1 MQYLMSRYGGHNI
14 IIGKGKASNELLPE
28 DQSLDNMLDNYAKE
42 IIPNHFFISSYDAQ
56 PEYMVSMENLIS
68 TKAVKLGTL
77 HHRFNEVLIQDDLFV
92 ETDIYITNHNWNNVY
107 AIIIKT
113 HKGYLEYFVSEYV
126 SYYDYVLQVFIRSNI
141 ENHDSK
147 LFKNP
152 KSVELIL
159 LILFYKMGLNYEG
172 DIESFVPSKTY
183 LGKNISKSFVD
194 SIPEIIVGIEND
206 EDFSKLL
213 LEHGNLNIS
222 KNG

>member
-1 MQYLMSRYGGHNI
+1 MQYLMSRYGGHNV

-56 PEYMVSMENLIS
+56 PEYMASMKNLIS

-77 HHRFNEVLIQDDLFV
+77 YHRFNEVLIQDDLFV
-92 ETDIYITNHNWNNVY
+92 ETDIYITIHNWNNVY
-107 AIIIKT
+107 AVIIKT
-113 HKGYLEYFVSEYV
+113 HKGNLEYFVSEYV

-141 ENHDSK
+141 ENHNSK

-159 LILFYKMGLNYEG
+159 LILFYKMGLNYLG

-183 LGKNISKSFVD
+183 LGKNISNSFVD
-194 SIPEIIVGIEND
+194 SIPKIIVGIEND

-213 LEHGNLNIS
+213 LDLN
-222 KNG
+222 KY